1 MRTSGV
7 PRPSRVSRMTEVREA
22 SGPAAGVTEDSDA
35 VALLG
40 ATVRAARKQLDL
52 SVQAL
57 AQSAGVSLGLVS
69 QLERGLGN
77 PSLHTIHRIAAA
89 LGMSVTRLL
98 EPPVEEL
105 VVVRAD
111 RPHVLPPAA
120 GTPDDGQ
127 AVRELLSPRGETA
140 IQLIRTTLPPTFTN
154 EARPFRH
161 LGTETVT
168 VLSGRLHITHGDR
181 HIDLGPGDTATYGC
195 STPHWWANG
204 HDGETVVLG
213 AVAPSER

>member
-1 MRTSGV
+1 MTDARETSGAHA
-7 PRPSRVSRMTEVREA
+7 PS
-22 SGPAAGVTEDSDA
+22 EDADT
-35 VALLG
+35 VAMLG

-57 AQSAGVSLGLVS
+57 AQRAGVSLGLVS

-77 PSLHTIHRIAAA
+77 PSLHSIQRLASA
-89 LGMSVTRLL
+89 LGVSVTRLL

-105 VVVRAD
+105 VVVRAG
-111 RPHVLPPAA
+111 RPHVLPLAP

-140 IQLIRTTLPPTFTN
+140 IQLIRTTLPPAFTN
-154 EARPFRH
+154 VERPFRH

-168 VLSGRLHITHGDR
+168 VLSGVLHITHGDR
-181 HIDLGPGDTATYGC
+181 EIELSAGDTATYGC

>member
-1 MRTSGV
+1 
-7 PRPSRVSRMTEVREA
+7 MTEVRETSVVTAA
-22 SGPAAGVTEDSDA
+22 SDEGDT

-40 ATVRAARKQLDL
+40 ATVKAARKQLDL
-52 SVQAL
+52 SVQGL
-57 AQSAGVSLGLVS
+57 AQRAGVSLGLVS

-77 PSLHTIHRIAAA
+77 PSLHSIQRLASA
-89 LGMSVTRLL
+89 LGVSVTRLL
-98 EPPVEEL
+98 EPPAEEL
-105 VVVRAD
+105 VVVRAG
-111 RPHVLPPAA
+111 RPH
-120 GTPDDGQ
+120 
-127 AVRELLSPRGETA
+127 ELLSPRGETA
-140 IQLIRTTLPPTFTN
+140 IQLIRTTLPPQFTN
-154 EARPFRH
+154 VERPFRH

-181 HIDLGPGDTATYGC
+181 QIDLEPGDTATYGC

>member
-1 MRTSGV
+1 MTVARETSEV
-7 PRPSRVSRMTEVREA
+7 PVPSEDVDT
-22 SGPAAGVTEDSDA
+22 VTM
-35 VALLG
+35 LG

-57 AQSAGVSLGLVS
+57 AQRAGVSLGLVS

-77 PSLHTIHRIAAA
+77 PSLSSIQRIASA
-89 LGMSVTRLL
+89 LGVSVTRLL
-98 EPPVEEL
+98 EPPAEEL
-105 VVVRAD
+105 VVVRAEQ
-111 RPHVLPPAA
+111 PHLLPAA
-120 GTPDDGQ
+120 PGTPDDGQ

-140 IQLIRTTLPPTFTN
+140 IQLIRTTLPPDFTN
-154 EARPFRH
+154 VERPFRH

-168 VLSGRLHITHGDR
+168 VLSGVLHITHGDR
-181 HIDLGPGDTATYGC
+181 QIELGPGDTATYGC

-204 HDGETVVLG
+204 HDAETVVLG

>member
-1 MRTSGV
+1 
-7 PRPSRVSRMTEVREA
+7 MTEVRET
-22 SGPAAGVTEDSDA
+22 SVEPAASDEGDA

-40 ATVRAARKQLDL
+40 ATVKAARKQLDL
-52 SVQAL
+52 SVQGL
-57 AQSAGVSLGLVS
+57 AQRAGVSLGLVS

-77 PSLHTIHRIAAA
+77 PSLHSIQRLASA
-89 LGMSVTRLL
+89 LGISVTRLL
-98 EPPVEEL
+98 EPPAEEL
-105 VVVRAD
+105 VVVRAG
-111 RPHVLPPAA
+111 RPHVLPPAP

-140 IQLIRTTLPPTFTN
+140 IQLIRTTLPPAFTN
-154 EARPFRH
+154 VERPFRH

-181 HIDLGPGDTATYGC
+181 QIDLGPGDTATYGC